1 MTSVIAL
8 TPANRPKRAPGLFRV
23 HIQSRATPTSSARS
37 LAFFSAVVRMP
48 MPSGLVRYSLQP
60 ASAVSLRFMKRFSTT
75 PVTARPKIGSG
86 ASMECPPASGMPAS
100 SQTLRP
106 PAITSRATS
115 AASTLTG
122 QPRMAMAISGSPP
135 MA

>member
-1 MTSVIAL
+1 
-8 TPANRPKRAPGLFRV
+8 
-23 HIQSRATPTSSARS
+23 
-37 LAFFSAVVRMP
+37 
-48 MPSGLVRYSLQP
+48 MPSGLDRYSLQP
-60 ASAVSLRFMKRFSTT
+60 CVAVSLRFMKRLSTM

-100 SQTLRP
+100 SHTERP
-106 PAITSRATS
+106 PRITSRATS
-115 AASTLTG
+115 GASTLTG